1 MSFGLF
7 SSIRR
12 NKMKMTV
19 YEKVSVMAARD
30 ALKGVKSTKSMIDE
44 DFDLYLICYNYWIK
58 NLDLAER
65 VAR

>member
-1 MSFGLF
+1 
-7 SSIRR
+7 
-12 NKMKMTV
+12 MKMTV

-30 ALKGVKSTKSMIDE
+30 ALKGTQSTKSTVGS
-44 DFDLYLICYNYWIK
+44 DFDLYLLCYNYWVK